1 MKLRFQKMKR
11 SVKHLLRD
19 FSSIFEEYEEID
31 PDGAPFYCSPVT
43 HKVDVELTF
52 TLTNDD
58 IESIM
63 HTALKGG
70 VKHWCRNVELTIGW
84 TNRPLHEQIPR
95 YGTLRFCDVDDNV
108 HDLTLEKFLAGLR
121 LFYINGGDV
130 ERKAEGRIDIR
141 DIGKSE
147 ADAIIQYALF
157 GKIIHE
163 HPKKRRF
170 LV

>member
-1 MKLRFQKMKR
+1 MKLQFQKMKR
-11 SVKHLLRD
+11 SIKHFLRD

-31 PDGAPFYCSPVT
+31 PDGALFHFSPVN

-63 HTALKGG
+63 RTALKGG
-70 VKHWCRNVELTIGW
+70 VKHWCRNVELAIGW
-84 TNRPLHEQIPR
+84 TDCPLHEQIPR
-95 YGTLRFCDVDDNV
+95 YGTLRFCDMNDNI
-108 HDLTLEKFLAGLR
+108 HDLTLEKFLAGFR
-121 LFYINGGDV
+121 LFYINGGEV

-163 HPKKRRF
+163 HPKRGGF
-170 LV
+170 

>member
-1 MKLRFQKMKR
+1 MKLRFRKMKR
-11 SVKHLLRD
+11 SVKHLLHD
-19 FSSIFEEYEEID
+19 LSFMFEEYEKID
-31 PDGAPFYCSPVT
+31 PDGALFHFSPVT
-43 HKVDVELTF
+43 HRVDVELTF

-63 HTALKGG
+63 RTALKGG
-70 VKHWCRNVELTIGW
+70 VRYWCRNVELAIGW
-84 TNRPLHEQIPR
+84 TDRPLHEQLPR
-95 YGTLRFCDVDDNV
+95 YGTLRFCDLDDNT
-108 HDLTLEKFLAGLR
+108 HDLTLEKFLAGFR

-157 GKIIHE
+157 GTIHYD
-163 HPKKRRF
+163 
-170 LV
+170 

>member
-1 MKLRFQKMKR
+1 MKHRFRKMKR
-11 SVKHLLRD
+11 SVKRLLRD
-19 FSSIFEEYEEID
+19 FSYIFEEYEEID
-31 PDGAPFYCSPVT
+31 PDSVLFLCSPVV
-43 HKVDVELTF
+43 HNVDAELTF
-52 TLTNDD
+52 ALTNDD

-63 HTALKGG
+63 RTALKGG
-70 VKHWCRNVELTIGW
+70 VSHWCKDVELAIGW
-84 TNRPLHEQIPR
+84 TDRPLHEQISH
-95 YGTLRFCDVDDNV
+95 YGTLRFYDVDNNI
-108 HDLTLEKFLAGLR
+108 HDLTLEKFLAGFR
-121 LFYINGGDV
+121 LFYISGGDV

-170 LV
+170 LA

>member
-1 MKLRFQKMKR
+1 MKHLFRKMKR

-19 FSSIFEEYEEID
+19 FFFIFEEYEEID
-31 PDGAPFYCSPVT
+31 PNGVLFHCSPVT
-43 HKVDVELTF
+43 HKVDVTLAF

-63 HTALKGG
+63 RTALKGG
-70 VKHWCRNVELTIGW
+70 VSHWHKDVELAAGW
-84 TNRPLHEQIPR
+84 TNRPLHEQISH
-95 YGTLRFCDVDDNV
+95 YGTLRFYDVNDNI
-108 HDLTLEKFLAGLR
+108 HDLTLEKFLAGFR
-121 LFYINGGDV
+121 LFYIGGGDV

-157 GKIIHE
+157 GKIHYE
-163 HPKKRRF
+163 
-170 LV
+170 

>member
-1 MKLRFQKMKR
+1 MKTLFRKMKR
-11 SVKHLLRD
+11 SVKHFLRD

-31 PDGAPFYCSPVT
+31 PDGVPFYCSPVT

-63 HTALKGG
+63 RTALKGG
-70 VKHWCRNVELTIGW
+70 VKHWCRNVELAIGW
-84 TNRPLHEQIPR
+84 TDCPLHEQIPR
-95 YGTLRFCDVDDNV
+95 YGTLRFCDMNDNI
-108 HDLTLEKFLAGLR
+108 HDLTLEKFLAGFR

-147 ADAIIQYALF
+147 ADAIVQYALF